1 MATALAVVLDVAGTA
16 SAQGTWTREEF
27 PARPEMAS
35 YVTTVSSG
43 GGATWAF
50 GSYSPPGSPTSITSQ
65 AFRREETERWVEV
78 QVPDIGQIV
87 ASAMTGPDNAWVI
100 SQFTKVSPG
109 ATMHWDGRTW
119 TEVPPE
125 VPDAVRISAHD
136 VTAVGPDVW
145 AVGNAFRDGDAPLAR
160 SFAGWSRQQAPVPTG
175 GLGKLVQPAARCG
188 TSAPTR

>member
-35 YVTTVSSG
+35 YVSTVSSG
-43 GGATWAF
+43 GGATRAF

-87 ASAMTGPDNAWVI
+87 ASAVTGPDNAWVI

-125 VPDAVRISAHD
+125 VPDAARISAHD